1 MSLKS
6 WVGGTDGRRAELSV
20 SPRRQRGTRTSVNG
34 PALSSLGSLAF
45 GGGFRVGTELLEE
58 QGGGWKATTP
68 RTRPGCDSEL
78 DLQQRAASK
87 VTTNGPPAPAKL
99 IPGPAKRS
107 FVPPPGRGQG
117 SARVRCPRRR
127 RRRPETT
134 LPRIST
140 LGRAPIACASNA
152 TTRPSAA
159 VTDAPRPVGALAF
172 FWAAGLGR
180 PNGSGLIIAVLAAT
194 AEAAWA
200 VGTLAGH
207 HCLRNYH
214 SCRLHL
220 LRSSRPARARP
231 AVGSGSAALPIELA
245 CVEGRKGVSSRE
257 DSTRLTSAASRLPA
271 CLAADGRVAPSRA
284 SHAAAQPSLPLRTMH
299 PTQASRT
306 LRRSAFSSA
315 TDSAVATRAA
325 DPGPLPYA
333 DRLIDEMRCMHSC
346 LVIAKKWLALANCF
360 HLITI

>member
-1 MSLKS
+1 M
-6 WVGGTDGRRAELSV
+6 
-20 SPRRQRGTRTSVNG
+20 
-34 PALSSLGSLAF
+34 
-45 GGGFRVGTELLEE
+45 
-58 QGGGWKATTP
+58 
-68 RTRPGCDSEL
+68 
-78 DLQQRAASK
+78 
-87 VTTNGPPAPAKL
+87 
-99 IPGPAKRS
+99 
-107 FVPPPGRGQG
+107 
-117 SARVRCPRRR
+117 
-127 RRRPETT
+127 
-134 LPRIST
+134 
-140 LGRAPIACASNA
+140 
-152 TTRPSAA
+152 
-159 VTDAPRPVGALAF
+159 TDAPRPVGALAF

-220 LRSSRPARARP
+220 LRRSRPARARP

-245 CVEGRKGVSSRE
+245 CVEGRKGVFSRE

-299 PTQASRT
+299 PTQAGRP

-346 LVIAKKWLALANCF
+346 LVIAKKWLALANFF